1 MVDQSAF
8 KDAMSQLAAAVTI
21 VTTGNAEEPHG
32 TTVSAFMSLSL
43 DPPMV
48 LVSLGRTSSL
58 LGLLSEGSSIGINV
72 LSTEQD
78 VLARRFADKAID
90 RFAGV
95 QWSMVDG
102 APQLAGNHTWV
113 AGTVSQLIAAGDH
126 VLVLVRVEATEVDSN
141 CPLLYWQ
148 REFGTH
154 GSIRAGQ
161 VHTQAVEGES
171 DPARPQVGYG
181 AVRE

>member
-1 MVDQSAF
+1 MVDQQAF
-8 KDAMSQLAAAVTI
+8 KDAMSQLAAAVAI
-21 VTTGNAEEPHG
+21 VTTGTEEEPHG

-48 LVSLGRTSSL
+48 LVSLDQKSSL
-58 LGLLSEGSSIGINV
+58 LALLAEGASIGINV

-78 VLARRFADKAID
+78 GLARRFADKSVD

-95 QWSMVDG
+95 AWVMADG
-102 APQLAGNHTWV
+102 APQLAGDHTWV
-113 AGTVSQLIAAGDH
+113 AGTVARMIAAGDH
-126 VLVLVRVEATEVDSN
+126 VLVLVDVQAATVNTN

-154 GSIRAGQ
+154 GTIAHAQ
-161 VHTQAVEGES
+161 E
-171 DPARPQVGYG
+171 
-181 AVRE
+181 VRG